1 MLQATQTP
9 APAIVSGGVYPAAE
23 LIIEAYYEEDAGE
36 DELDNHYNAA
46 AGQKSESEILQD
58 KVCRNLV
65 SQLPPVN
72 HIEHDNRR
80 KKKSG

>member
-1 MLQATQTP
+1 MQATQTP
-9 APAIVSGGVYPAAE
+9 APATVSCSFYPAAE

-46 AGQKSESEILQD
+46 PGQKPEGEIFQD
-58 KVCRNLV
+58 EVCWNLV

-80 KKKSG
+80 KEKSG